1 MIQIIQI
8 SVRNPNP
15 YKTKTAENSKKNCRQ
30 KET

>member
-1 MIQIIQI
+1 MIQMIQI

-15 YKTKTAENSKKNCRQ
+15 YKTKTAKNSKKNCRE